1 MDVLR
6 STSRRVAHCPVGLTE
21 LFLRDVE
28 KAAPMRGGHVE
39 VKTLVK
45 VELHTETGLVEAE
58 LTT

>member
-39 VKTLVK
+39 VETFVK
-45 VELHTETGLVEAE
+45 IELHTEPRLVDFE
-58 LTT
+58 LAT